1 MPWVMSIHSRL
12 LEVDLAP
19 GVLGTEWAKLLDSI
33 LGELELVDRV
43 VFLVPRGFEDGQAQQ
58 LEDLVRRLTARGAD
72 VERRH
77 VG

>member
-1 MPWVMSIHSRL
+1 MSIHSRR

-19 GVLGTEWAKLLDSI
+19 GVRGVEWAKLLDSI
-33 LGELELVDRV
+33 LGQLVVVDRV
-43 VFLVPRGFEDGQAQQ
+43 VFLVPRGFEEGPAQH
-58 LEDLVRRLTARGAD
+58 LEDLVRRLTARGVD

>member
-1 MPWVMSIHSRL
+1 MSIHSRR

-19 GVLGTEWAKLLDSI
+19 GVRGKEWEYLLDAI
-33 LGELELVDRV
+33 LKEQESVDRV
-43 VFLVPRGFEDGQAQQ
+43 VFLVPRGFEDGQAEH
-58 LEDLVRRLTARGAD
+58 LESLVRRLTARGVD

>member
-1 MPWVMSIHSRL
+1 MPWVMSISSRR

-19 GVLGTEWAKLLDSI
+19 GMLTTEWAKLLDAI
-33 LGELELVDRV
+33 LQELEVVDRV
-43 VFLVPRGFEDGQAQQ
+43 VFLVPRGFEEGQAEH
-58 LEDLVRRLTARGAD
+58 LEDLVRRLTARGVD